1 MSGGEV
7 QRKER
12 LALGNLLTDPN
23 LPIARREGGGET

>member
-12 LALGNLLTDPN
+12 LALGDPLTDPN

>member
-12 LALGNLLTDPN
+12 LALGNPLTDPS
-23 LPIARREGGGET
+23 LSVARREGGGET

>member
-7 QRKER
+7 QRKEGF
-12 LALGNLLTDPN
+12 ALGNPLTDPN